1 MINAPTQH
9 DDEADPDHDG
19 EGEQVGVDVK
29 RRILRYPKQVVGH
42 HIIGRL
48 CKNMTYHYVHN
59 KDLKIFCF
67 GNSGRKL
74 RKRKK
79 WPLTGMTIC
88 EGVPVFIRG
97 FDPGMG
103 MANQLE
109 FISIYV
115 CLSNRATKVYASV
128 II

>member
-1 MINAPTQH
+1 
-9 DDEADPDHDG
+9 
-19 EGEQVGVDVK
+19 
-29 RRILRYPKQVVGH
+29 
-42 HIIGRL
+42 
-48 CKNMTYHYVHN
+48 MTYHYVHN
-59 KDLKIFCF
+59 KDLKTFF
-67 GNSGRKL
+67 FENSGQEL
-74 RKRKK
+74 WKREK
-79 WPLTGMTIC
+79 WPLAGMTIC

-115 CLSNRATKVYASV
+115 CFSNRATKVYASV